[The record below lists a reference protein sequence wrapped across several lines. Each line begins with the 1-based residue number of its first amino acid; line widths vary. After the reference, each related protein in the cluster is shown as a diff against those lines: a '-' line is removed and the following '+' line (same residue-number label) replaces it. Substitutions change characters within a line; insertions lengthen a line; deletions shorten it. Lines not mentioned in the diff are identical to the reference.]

1 MLEQR
6 APRTRSTPEP
16 PGSAGD
22 ASPPRLAD
30 GIELLGEYR
39 DSGFKEAPFLA
50 RRADGQV
57 LQLPRLLYL
66 LAANTDGR
74 RNYAEIAESVTEAFG
89 RGVSEDNVRVL
100 LDSNLRPLGVLPPP
114 DGSAR

>member
-1 MLEQR
+1 ICHQLHNGGSFRKGRSVRTALCRNYKEATLENR
-6 APRTRSTPEP
+6 APRTRSKPEP

-66 LAANTDGR
+66 VAENTDGHR
-74 RNYAEIAESVTEAFG
+74 RYAEIAESVTEA
-89 RGVSEDNVRVL
+89 L
-100 LDSNLRPLGVLPPP
+100 
-114 DGSAR
+114 